1 MYKFVCPLNCFNCF
15 IVLGQHSIS
24 FPNFYSINF
33 ILFSYFPL
41 IFQRTWFC
49 NEIGFDWRTRLNAF
63 EFVEI
68 CCINFFRPLLFQI
81 WGKICLHPLT
91 RSLSLIPTHIYT
103 HLYTLTYT
111 HIHSLTLTLSLK
123 ETYTHSH
130 TLFFT
135 LSPTYRHTYSH
146 SHTRTYTHSHK
157 LSLTHT
163 HTLTHLHTRT
173 KARYKTHLRTQHTL
187 NYTHFYST

>member
-33 ILFSYFPL
+33 
-41 IFQRTWFC
+41 RTWFC

-91 RSLSLIPTHIYT
+91 RSLSLIPTHTNTHTYT
-103 HLYTLTYT
+103 HPHTLTYT
-111 HIHSLTLTLSLK
+111 HLHSHSLTLSLT

-130 TLFFT
+130 TLSFT
-135 LSPTYRHTYSH
+135 LSPTYRRHTYRH
-146 SHTRTYTHSHK
+146 SHTHTYTHSHK
-157 LSLTHT
+157 LSLSLTHT
-163 HTLTHLHTRT
+163 HTYTRSHTHKGTV
-173 KARYKTHLRTQHTL
+173 
-187 NYTHFYST
+187 